1 MKACKAPMPHE
12 DRRLPDPDH
21 RLEADVVVY
30 DGSCRLCRGTVDWLA
45 RLDGRSRLA
54 FLPLQD
60 PRVRQRYPD
69 LSLEDL
75 QQHVYV
81 ISPGGRRRKG
91 AGAVRYLSRR
101 LPAMWAMA
109 PLLHVP
115 GTMPLWHWLYKQ
127 VARRRHGFDCKAK

>member
-1 MKACKAPMPHE
+1 MKACQVAMSHE
-12 DRRLPDPDH
+12 EQRLPGPDRRP
-21 RLEADVVVY
+21 EADVVVY
-30 DGSCRLCRGTVDWLA
+30 DGSCPLCRGTADWLA
-45 RLDGRSRLA
+45 QLDGRGRLA

-69 LSLEDL
+69 LSPKEL

-81 ISPGGRRRKG
+81 ISPDGRRRKG

-101 LPAMWAMA
+101 LPALWAMA

-115 GTMPLWHWLYKQ
+115 GTMPLWHWLYHQ
-127 VARRRHGFDCKAK
+127 VARRRHGFDRKGQ